1 MSPYLI
7 SGDVVSYD
15 SSIKPFP
22 GAIILFKHKDDL
34 IIHRYISR
42 DLYKGDNC
50 KRFDQ
55 EKYPENNLNI
65 LGVVTERLSE
75 GKGRP
80 LHYGMRCRLL
90 ALTSQFNHA
99 SLIKIHRIFAL
110 MANRIGGSLRKSELY
125 R

>member
-7 SGDVVSYD
+7 NGDVVSYD
-15 SSIKPFP
+15 SSIKAFP
-22 GAIILFKHKDDL
+22 GAIILFKYKDDL
-34 IIHRYISR
+34 IIHRCISR

-55 EKYPENNLNI
+55 EKYPESNLSI

-75 GKGRP
+75 GRGRP
-80 LHYGMRCRLL
+80 LHYGVGCRLL
-90 ALTSQFNHA
+90 ALTSQYNHA

-110 MANRIGGSLRKSELY
+110 MANLIGGLLRKSELY
-125 R
+125 K